1 MPKIETKIDTGS
13 EEFAANAGANRAL
26 ADDLK
31 HVVNKISKAR
41 SCFEDQDRPRDA
53 FF

>member
-31 HVVNKISKAR
+31 HVVDMISKGGSDRAR
-41 SCFEDQDRPRDA
+41 EKHLS
-53 FF
+53 